1 MESLYFRVPKNR
13 GEQTRRELIELGVVD
28 KNLKIKREDD
38 DVLIPVLKRIEG
50 YEMGIG
56 DFEDVII
63 ERSPA
68 EILGFSPAYEQI
80 GDIAIIDRH
89 EPQAQR
95 VAQVLLKQN
104 RIKTVLQAETSVSGE
119 YRTRSV
125 SILAGERRTET
136 LYRENECRYLLDLS
150 KVYFTPRLSTERAR
164 IADQISDGDTVVDM
178 FAGVGPFCILIAK
191 RFPRA
196 HVIAI
201 DKNPD
206 AVRYLKENVKLNRV
220 KNVEIID
227 RDARDAA
234 KDISGADHVIMNLPH
249 SAIEFLDAAFG
260 LIKNGGVIHFYA
272 ISHEDDLFDGILK
285 RIEDIAGISGFHI
298 VPLNKRIV
306 RPYAPYQFNICID
319 FQVHSSAVSHS
330 RHSVNFKYP

>member
-1 MESLYFRVPKNR
+1 MESKYIRASKNR

-28 KNLKIKREDD
+28 KNLKIRTENDD
-38 DVLIPVLKRIEG
+38 LLIPVLKHIEG

-68 EILGFSPAYEQI
+68 EILGFSTAYEHI
-80 GDIAIIDRH
+80 GDIAIIDRQQA
-89 EPQAQR
+89 QAQR

-104 RIKTVLQAETSVSGE
+104 RIKTVLQAETSVTGE

-136 LYRENECRYLLDLS
+136 LYRENKCRYLIDLS
-150 KVYFTPRLSTERAR
+150 RVYFTPRLSTERAR
-164 IADQISDGDTVVDM
+164 IADKIHDGEIVVDM
-178 FAGVGPFCILIAK
+178 FAGVGPFSILIAK
-191 RFPRA
+191 RSPGA

-220 KNVEIID
+220 GNVKIIEG
-227 RDARDAA
+227 DARDAV
-234 KDISGADHVIMNLPH
+234 KEISGADHVIMNLPH

-260 LIKNGGVIHFYA
+260 VLKNGGIIHFYA
-272 ISHEDDLFDGILK
+272 IAHENDLFDGILK
-285 RIEDIAGISGFHI
+285 RIEAVAGLSGLQI
-298 VPLNKRIV
+298 VPLDKRIV

-319 FQVHSSAVSHS
+319 FQVLSSTV
-330 RHSVNFKYP
+330 